1 MAEQLP
7 PDHPMHAAGEGGEQA
22 PQAPESASADSPS
35 PSSALGATAPLD
47 NVVSLAEAA
56 ALRRAVEDASPSAA
70 ASPPPPPESA
80 HARTDGGGGGP
91 EPKSK
96 AKAGGKKEKTID
108 FGALNYLTENFTLI
122 YGTDTVWDKAHRIIM
137 KISNM
142 AHAHGA
148 DMVRLWKGSERRHT
162 VMPEDVVFDPS
173 ETCDPNRCI
182 NLYNGLALEPLPC
195 SIDDVDPMLELVWH
209 LCSQSGSATV
219 TVDEVVK
226 QVLRWLAL
234 PLQRPGTKLRTAL
247 VFHGPQGTGKNLFF
261 DVPKAFYGKHGV
273 MVGQVQLE
281 DKFNDWLSAKILII
295 GNEVVAR
302 QDLFHSKNI
311 LKWVITEDEIPIR
324 AMQQAVRWEK
334 NHAAVVFLSN
344 EQMPL
349 VLEDGDRRYL
359 VVYTPLADETGL
371 YQRVRDFIANDGAR
385 KWLHFLLNYDLGD
398 FNEHTK
404 PLMTQAKADL
414 IDLSMRPPERFIS
427 EWLGGFLPLPH
438 QVCSGDQLYRAFEAW
453 ARRSGVRWI
462 DEKAKFTSAAK
473 RYALERVERDEKGVR
488 LDPYL
493 EHKVVQ
499 IKDPDVGSGR
509 KADKCWIPR
518 GCGPQNGVTMGEWAA
533 DCINSFEAPLR
544 RYLHT
549 RSDSGD
555 EEKSS

>member
-7 PDHPMHAAGEGGEQA
+7 PDPSLPAGEGGEQA

-35 PSSALGATAPLD
+35 PSSAVGAAATLD

-56 ALRRAVEDASPSAA
+56 ALKRAVEDASPPAA

-80 HARTDGGGGGP
+80 HARTVGGGGGP
-91 EPKSK
+91 ELKAK
-96 AKAGGKKEKTID
+96 AKAGGKKEKAID

-122 YGTDTVWDKAHRIIM
+122 YGTDTVWDNAHRIIM

-148 DMVRLWKGSERRHT
+148 DMVRLWKGSERRRT

-173 ETCDPNRCI
+173 ESCDPKRCI

-195 SIDDVDPMLELVWH
+195 SIDDVDPMLELAWH

-234 PLQRPGTKLRTAL
+234 PLQRPGTKMRTAL

-414 IDLSMRPPERFIS
+414 IDLSMRPPERFMS
-427 EWLGGFLPLPH
+427 EWLGGFLPLPQ

-473 RYALERVERDEKGVR
+473 RYASERVERDDKGAR
-488 LDPYL
+488 LDPCL

-499 IKDPDVGSGR
+499 LKDPEQAGGR
-509 KADKCWIPR
+509 KADRCWIPR
-518 GCGPQNGVTMGEWAA
+518 GCGPLNGVTFGEWAA
-533 DCINSFEAPLR
+533 ESIDAFEVPLR
-544 RYLHT
+544 RYLHS
-549 RSDSGD
+549 RADAAD
-555 EEKSS
+555 EGKAS

>member
-7 PDHPMHAAGEGGEQA
+7 PDPTLPAGDGGEPA
-22 PQAPESASADSPS
+22 PQAPESAGADSPS

-56 ALRRAVEDASPSAA
+56 ALKRAVEDASPPAT

-80 HARTDGGGGGP
+80 HARTDGGGGGS

-96 AKAGGKKEKTID
+96 AKAGSKKEKTID

-148 DMVRLWKGSERRHT
+148 DMVRLWKGSERRRT

-182 NLYNGLALEPLPC
+182 NLYNGLAVDPLPC
-195 SIDDVDPMLELVWH
+195 SIDDVDPMVELVWH
-209 LCSQSGSATV
+209 LCSQSGSPTV
-219 TVDEVVK
+219 SVAEVVDH
-226 QVLRWLAL
+226 VLKWLAL
-234 PLQRPGTKLRTAL
+234 PLQRPGTKMRTAL

-281 DKFNDWLSAKILII
+281 DKFNDWLSAKILIV

-344 EQMPL
+344 EQVPL

-359 VVYTPLADETGL
+359 VVYTPLADENGL

-473 RYALERVERDEKGVR
+473 RYAMERVERDENGVR

-493 EHKVVQ
+493 DHRVVQ
-499 IKDPDVGSGR
+499 IKDPDLGSGR
-509 KADKCWIPR
+509 KADRCWIPR

-533 DCINSFEAPLR
+533 DCINTFEVPLR